1 MSAQNQEELGR
12 GPVLRPLECWSLIWA
27 AEVAA
32 RLGAPEAVLMASRRG
47 ARLFS
52 ANDLWSPAWWISTTI
67 RRPEA
72 AGGHAAIAPPA
83 AIVRALRGACALR
96 GRGGT
101 LLSYGAGAFH
111 VVGPA
116 AATEVHGR
124 IIQFRAGSAIP
135 VSEDEELDVDAEDLA
150 AEARLHYLELAGT
163 VNAMVAVTSPP
174 RAVELRL
181 VRSPGL
187 LSEWWLE
194 VAGDGLA
201 RRLPVEV
208 RMLPERDAVVG
219 RYPAAMLNALLSIPI
234 WNDIAVEFAGPAD
247 LPALRVRWEERNRR
261 TEFQLAPLG

>member
-1 MSAQNQEELGR
+1 
-12 GPVLRPLECWSLIWA
+12 
-27 AEVAA
+27 
-32 RLGAPEAVLMASRRG
+32 
-47 ARLFS
+47 
-52 ANDLWSPAWWISTTI
+52 
-67 RRPEA
+67 
-72 AGGHAAIAPPA
+72 
-83 AIVRALRGACALR
+83 
-96 GRGGT
+96 
-101 LLSYGAGAFH
+101 
-111 VVGPA
+111 
-116 AATEVHGR
+116 ATEVHGR

-201 RRLPVEV
+201 RHLPVEV

-234 WNDIAVEFAGPAD
+234 WNDIEVEFTGPAD